1 MAQRISPE
9 SKWQVSRLDHLT
21 SKSVSEYEYNQVVL
35 ILPKGCRMTSGQTIC
50 GQTHHIPLVF
60 ISRVVCQVGI
70 WSFISLSSS
79 ETPGKIECKQIV

>member
-35 ILPKGCRMTSGQTIC
+35 ILPKGCRRDFRANNLWTNTPHTVGFYFQGCVSGGHLEFYFLKLQ
-50 GQTHHIPLVF
+50 
-60 ISRVVCQVGI
+60 
-70 WSFISLSSS
+70 
-79 ETPGKIECKQIV
+79 